1 MINFLLRRFVRD
13 SDRVEDPEV
22 RGRYGVFSGVVGI
35 VLNLCLFA
43 AKAAA
48 GWLTSSIAI
57 VADAF
62 NNLSD
67 AGSSVVTLVGFKMA
81 CAPSDSEHPFGHGRI
96 EYVSGLAVSMAI
108 LLVGVELARGSIA
121 KILRPEAVSCSAGS
135 VVILLLS
142 IAVKLWMCWF
152 NRSLGSRLGSTAMKA
167 TAMDSL
173 TDAVATSAVV
183 LGIAVSYFAKLN
195 IDGWIGMLV
204 ALFILYTG
212 WTTARD
218 SLSPLLGQAP
228 DAAFVRQIEETVLAH
243 DEVSGVHDLIVHDYG
258 PGRRI
263 ISLHAEMPCNA
274 DILTMHDAVDVIELE
289 LRHKFGCD
297 VTIHMDPVAVDH
309 GEIGAL
315 RERVEEMVRGID
327 PSISIHDFRMVN
339 GVTHTN
345 LIFDVT
351 VPHRFRLSDAQVAQ
365 RVREGVQAIDSK
377 YFAVIRVEQAFI

>member
-1 MINFLLRRFVRD
+1 
-13 SDRVEDPEV
+13 
-22 RGRYGVFSGVVGI
+22 
-35 VLNLCLFA
+35 
-43 AKAAA
+43 
-48 GWLTSSIAI
+48 
-57 VADAF
+57 
-62 NNLSD
+62 
-67 AGSSVVTLVGFKMA
+67 
-81 CAPSDSEHPFGHGRI
+81 
-96 EYVSGLAVSMAI
+96 
-108 LLVGVELARGSIA
+108 
-121 KILRPEAVSCSAGS
+121 
-135 VVILLLS
+135 
-142 IAVKLWMCWF
+142 
-152 NRSLGSRLGSTAMKA
+152 
-167 TAMDSL
+167 MDSL

-183 LGIAVSYFAKLN
+183 LGIAVSYFAKLH

-365 RVREGVQAIDSK
+365 RVREGGGRRSIQNTSRSSASSRRSSEPRALAKWKKRRALRLERPPLFPRSGPFRAPPGPVFHSGCKIRRSPAPFWRTPRPSQARRCPRRSSAGGRPPAGPARCSNSSVRLLPPARAPGFPQFSTFHRAAQGTRK
-377 YFAVIRVEQAFI
+377 LPAHGCKPEGFVLE